1 MTQIG
6 GPVALMVVGML
17 LWIGAAHVDKVAALE
32 EQRFTG
38 VLILIVLGVGC
49 VVAGATWLI
58 SMWIEGD

>member
-1 MTQIG
+1 
-6 GPVALMVVGML
+6 MVVGML